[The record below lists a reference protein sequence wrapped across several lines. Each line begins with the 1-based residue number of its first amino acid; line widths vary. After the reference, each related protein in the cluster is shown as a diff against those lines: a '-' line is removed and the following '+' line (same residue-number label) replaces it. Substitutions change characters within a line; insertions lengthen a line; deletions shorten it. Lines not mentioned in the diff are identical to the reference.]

1 MGGSRKQIRRK
12 HVNGIN
18 CEQEFGPVA
27 GPPGYRDSSSCL
39 TTPTEPFPEFARV
52 QPFHAFSTQGLHWHL
67 LFPLLKYEPSP
78 FCPLLD
84 FWCPDSIF
92 TERPLREP
100 VWVPEWKVEP
110 MRILFQSPL
119 QHFLVLFT
127 QERIRPFWAAPDLF
141 AALHPG
147 EAQPA
152 PTRQLSGKLT
162 KQSLLKAQMNCVL
175 GIFFF
180 FFSYQLF

>member
-1 MGGSRKQIRRK
+1 M
-12 HVNGIN
+12 
-18 CEQEFGPVA
+18 
-27 GPPGYRDSSSCL
+27 
-39 TTPTEPFPEFARV
+39 
-52 QPFHAFSTQGLHWHL
+52 

-175 GIFFF
+175 GIFF
-180 FFSYQLF
+180 SSSHTSCSKSCSIPRNKRPEESVTKSKSVT